1 MNKETKQRIIDE
13 TVEWLLIK
21 FNNGQI
27 DTLCIEQLTDD
38 YQAYMN
44 YIE

>member
-1 MNKETKQRIIDE
+1 MDRETKQRIIDE
-13 TVEWLLIK
+13 TVEWLYIK
-21 FNNGQI
+21 CHNGQI

-38 YQAYMN
+38 YQAYMS